1 MENRYCKCNN
11 EKQVS
16 SNKQIKKRL
25 FPKAGR
31 FFLPT
36 FGGVGGG
43 FMGMDKVIEKKK
55 GIRPKHILWL
65 TGVLVFAFLLYKVI
79 FAENTS
85 TFRAEKDKLT
95 ISTVEDGLFNDYITV
110 IGNVEPITTIFL
122 DAEEGGKVEEK
133 LIEEGVMVK
142 KGDIILKLRNND
154 LNLSIM
160 NSESS
165 MAYQTNELR
174 NTQIQMEQQKIENK
188 QQLLQIDYEIVRLA
202 RNYEQQKSLFDEGL
216 IAKEDYLKV
225 EEDYLL
231 TKKNRELIFMKL
243 VQDSIF
249 RENQK
254 MQMDQSLGSMQLNL
268 KVVQQRREDLNV
280 KAPVDGQLGLLNA
293 EIGESINKGQRIG
306 QINILDNFKVNAKID
321 EHYIDRIVRG
331 LAASLDRNGIT
342 FNLTLKKVYPDVR
355 DGQFDIDLVFDGTTP
370 DNIRTGQTYHIKLEL
385 GESAKAVML
394 PRGGFFQSTGGQWVY
409 VLNSDGTEA
418 TKRNI
423 KIGKQ
428 NPQYYEV
435 LEGLTAGEQVITS
448 GYEMFG
454 TNDRIVMK

>member
-1 MENRYCKCNN
+1 MRG
-11 EKQVS
+11 
-16 SNKQIKKRL
+16 I
-25 FPKAGR
+25 
-31 FFLPT
+31 FLPS

-43 FMGMDKVIEKKK
+43 YMGMDKVIEKKK
-55 GIRPKHILWL
+55 GLRPKHIIWIVGGLA
-65 TGVLVFAFLLYKVI
+65 FAFLLYKVI
-79 FAENTS
+79 FAETGS
-85 TFRAEKDKLT
+85 SFRAEKDKLT
-95 ISTVEDGLFNDYITV
+95 VSTVEDGLFNDYITV
-110 IGNVEPITTIFL
+110 IGQVEPILTIFL

-133 LIEEGVMVK
+133 LIEEGEMVK

-174 NTQIQMEQQKIENK
+174 NTQIQMEQQKIQNK
-188 QQLLQIDYEIVRLA
+188 QQLLQIDYEILRLA
-202 RNYEQQKSLFDEGL
+202 RNYEQQKALFDEEL
-216 IAKEDYLKV
+216 IAKEDYLKA
-225 EEDYLL
+225 EEDYLR

-254 MQMDQSLGSMQLNL
+254 IQMDQNLGNMHLNL

-280 KAPVDGQLGLLNA
+280 KAPVDGQLGLLDA
-293 EIGESINKGQRIG
+293 EIGESISKGQRIG
-306 QINILDNFKVNAKID
+306 QINILDNFKVKALID
-321 EHYIDRIVRG
+321 EHYIDRVKRD
-331 LAASLDRNGIT
+331 LPASLDRNGTIFT
-342 FNLTLKKVYPDVR
+342 QKVRKVYPEVR
-355 DGQFDIDLVFDGTTP
+355 NGQFEIDMVFDGTTP
-370 DNIRTGQTYHIKLEL
+370 DNIRTGQSYHIKLEL
-385 GESAKAVML
+385 GKSGKAILL
-394 PRGGFFQSTGGQWVY
+394 PRGGFFQSTGGQWVF
-409 VLNSDGTEA
+409 VLNEDETVA

-435 LEGLTAGEQVITS
+435 LEGLSAGEKVITS

-454 TNDRIVMK
+454 TNDRIVLK

>member
-1 MENRYCKCNN
+1 
-11 EKQVS
+11 
-16 SNKQIKKRL
+16 
-25 FPKAGR
+25 
-31 FFLPT
+31 
-36 FGGVGGG
+36 
-43 FMGMDKVIEKKK
+43 MGMDKVIVKKK
-55 GIRPKHILWL
+55 GIRPKHIVW
-65 TGVLVFAFLLYKVI
+65 GVGILVIAFLLYKVM
-79 FAENTS
+79 FAETGS

-133 LIEEGVMVK
+133 LIEEGEMVK
-142 KGDIILKLRNND
+142 KGDVILKLRNND

-174 NTQIQMEQQKIENK
+174 NTQIQMEQQKIQNK
-188 QQLLQIDYEIVRLA
+188 QQLLQIDYEILRLA
-202 RNYEQQKSLFDEGL
+202 RNYEQQKALFKEEL
-216 IAKEDYLKV
+216 IAKEDFLKA
-225 EEDYLL
+225 EEDYLR

-254 MQMDQSLGSMQLNL
+254 IQMDQNLGNMHLNL

-280 KAPVDGQLGLLNA
+280 KAPVDGQLGLLEA
-293 EIGESINKGQRIG
+293 EIGESISKGQRIG
-306 QINILDNFKVNAKID
+306 QINILDNFKIKALID
-321 EHYIDRIVRG
+321 EHYIDRVKRD
-331 LAASLDRNGIT
+331 LPATLDRNGT
-342 FNLTLKKVYPDVR
+342 NFNLKVRKVYPEVR
-355 DGQFDIDLVFDGTTP
+355 NGQFEIDLVFDGTTP

-385 GESAKAVML
+385 GESGKAVL
-394 PRGGFFQSTGGQWVY
+394 LARGGFFQSTGGQWVY
-409 VLNSDGTEA
+409 VLNEDGSEA

-435 LEGLTAGEQVITS
+435 LEGLNAGEKVITS

-454 TNDRIVMK
+454 TNDRITF

>member
-1 MENRYCKCNN
+1 
-11 EKQVS
+11 
-16 SNKQIKKRL
+16 
-25 FPKAGR
+25 
-31 FFLPT
+31 
-36 FGGVGGG
+36 
-43 FMGMDKVIEKKK
+43 MGMDKVIEKKK
-55 GIRPKHILWL
+55 GLRPKHIIWIVGALAI
-65 TGVLVFAFLLYKVI
+65 AFLLYKVI
-79 FAENTS
+79 FVESGS

-133 LIEEGVMVK
+133 LIEEGEMVK
-142 KGDIILKLRNND
+142 KGDVILKLRNND

-174 NTQIQMEQQKIENK
+174 NTQIQMEQQKIQNK
-188 QQLLQIDYEIVRLA
+188 QQLLQIDYEILRLK
-202 RNYEQQKSLFDEGL
+202 RNYEQQKALFNEEL
-216 IAKEDYLKV
+216 IAKEDFLKA
-225 EEDYLL
+225 EEDYLR

-254 MQMDQSLGSMQLNL
+254 IQMDQNLGNMHLNL

-280 KAPVDGQLGLLNA
+280 KAPVDGQLGLLDA

-306 QINILDNFKVNAKID
+306 QINILDNFKIKALID
-321 EHYIDRIVRG
+321 EHYIDRVKRE
-331 LAASLDRNGIT
+331 LPATLDRNGT
-342 FNLTLKKVYPDVR
+342 NFNLKVRKVYPDVR
-355 DGQFDIDLVFDGTTP
+355 NGQFEIDLVFNETTP

-385 GESAKAVML
+385 GESGKAVL
-394 PRGGFFQSTGGQWVY
+394 LARGGFFQSTGGQWVY
-409 VLNSDGTEA
+409 VLNEDGTEA

-423 KIGKQ
+423 RIGKQ

-435 LEGLTAGEQVITS
+435 LEGLNSGEKVITS

-454 TNDRIVMK
+454 TNDRIVLK

>member
-1 MENRYCKCNN
+1 
-11 EKQVS
+11 
-16 SNKQIKKRL
+16 
-25 FPKAGR
+25 
-31 FFLPT
+31 
-36 FGGVGGG
+36 
-43 FMGMDKVIEKKK
+43 MGMDKAIEKKK
-55 GIRPKHILWL
+55 GLRPKHILWIV
-65 TGVLVFAFLLYKVI
+65 GVLAFGFLLYKVM
-79 FAENTS
+79 FSATGS

-133 LIEEGVMVK
+133 LIEEGEMVK
-142 KGDIILKLRNND
+142 KGDVILKLRNND
-154 LNLSIM
+154 LNLNIM
-160 NSESS
+160 TSESD
-165 MAYQTNELR
+165 MAYKTNELR
-174 NTQIQMEQQKIENK
+174 NTQIQMEQQKIQNK

-202 RNYEQQKSLFDEGL
+202 RNYEQQKALFKEEL
-216 IAKEDYLKV
+216 IAKEDYLKA
-225 EEDYLL
+225 EEDYLRS
-231 TKKNRELIFMKL
+231 KKNRELIFMKL
-243 VQDSIF
+243 IQDSIF

-254 MQMDQSLGSMQLNL
+254 IQMDQTLGNLQLNL

-280 KAPVDGQLGLLNA
+280 KAPVDGQLGLLDA

-306 QINILDNFKVNAKID
+306 QINILGNFKVNAKID

-331 LAASLDRNGIT
+331 LTATLDRNGT
-342 FNLTLKKVYPDVR
+342 NFNLTVKKVYPDVR
-355 DGQFDIDLVFDGTTP
+355 DGQFEIDLIFDGTTP

-409 VLNSDGTEA
+409 VLSKDGSEA

-435 LEGLTAGEQVITS
+435 LEGLNPGEKVITS

-454 TNDRIVMK
+454 TNDRITF

>member
-1 MENRYCKCNN
+1 
-11 EKQVS
+11 
-16 SNKQIKKRL
+16 
-25 FPKAGR
+25 
-31 FFLPT
+31 
-36 FGGVGGG
+36 
-43 FMGMDKVIEKKK
+43 MDKVIEKKK
-55 GIRPKHILWL
+55 GIQKKHIFWSLGIL
-65 TGVLVFAFLLYKVI
+65 IVGFLIVKVVFGDHSSV
-79 FAENTS
+79 
-85 TFRAEKDKLT
+85 FRAEKDKLT
-95 ISTVEDGLFNDYITV
+95 VSSVEDGIFNDYITV
-110 IGNVEPITTIFL
+110 IGQVEPILTIFL

-133 LIEEGVMVK
+133 LIEEGEMVK

-174 NTQIQMEQQKIENK
+174 NTQIQMEQQKIVNK

-202 RNYEQQKSLFDEGL
+202 RNYEQQKSLFVEGL
-216 IAKEDYLKV
+216 IAKEDYMKV
-225 EEDYLL
+225 EEDYFK
-231 TKKNRELIFMKL
+231 TKKNRDLIYMKL

-254 MQMDQSLGSMQLNL
+254 IQMDQSLGNMHLNL

-331 LAASLDRNGIT
+331 LTASLDRNGT
-342 FNLTLKKVYPDVR
+342 NFNLSVKKVYPEVR
-355 DGQFDIDLVFDGTTP
+355 DGQFKIDLVFEGQTP
-370 DNIRTGQTYHIKLEL
+370 ENIRTGQTYHVKLEL
-385 GESAKAVML
+385 GESQKALMI
-394 PRGGFFQSTGGQWVY
+394 PRGGFFQSTGGQWVF
-409 VLNSDGTEA
+409 VLNEAGTEA
-418 TKRNI
+418 VKRPI

-435 LEGLTAGEQVITS
+435 LEGLNAGEKVITS

-454 TNDRIVMK
+454 TNDKIVF

>member
-1 MENRYCKCNN
+1 
-11 EKQVS
+11 
-16 SNKQIKKRL
+16 
-25 FPKAGR
+25 
-31 FFLPT
+31 
-36 FGGVGGG
+36 
-43 FMGMDKVIEKKK
+43 MGMDKVIEKKK
-55 GIRPKHILWL
+55 GIRPKHIIWIV
-65 TGVLVFAFLLYKVI
+65 GGLVFMFLLYKVV
-79 FAENTS
+79 FTESGS
-85 TFRAEKDKLT
+85 TFRAEKEKLT

-133 LIEEGVMVK
+133 LIEEGEMVK

-174 NTQIQMEQQKIENK
+174 NTQIQMEQQKIQNK
-188 QQLLQIDYEIVRLA
+188 QQLLQIDYEIMRLA
-202 RNYEQQKSLFDEGL
+202 RNYEQQKALFKEEL
-216 IAKEDYLKV
+216 IAKEDYLKA
-225 EEDYLL
+225 EEDYLRA
-231 TKKNRELIFMKL
+231 KKNRDLIFMKL

-254 MQMDQSLGSMQLNL
+254 IQMDQNLGNMHLNL

-280 KAPVDGQLGLLNA
+280 KAPVDGQLGLLEA

-306 QINILDNFKVNAKID
+306 QINILDNFKIKALID
-321 EHYIDRIVRG
+321 EHYIDRVKRE
-331 LAASLDRNGIT
+331 LPATLDRNGT
-342 FNLTLKKVYPDVR
+342 NFNLKVRKVYPDVR
-355 DGQFDIDLVFDGTTP
+355 GGQFEIDLVFNETTP

-409 VLNSDGTEA
+409 VLSQDGSEA

-435 LEGLTAGEQVITS
+435 LEGLNAGEKVITS

-454 TNDRIVMK
+454 TNDRITF

>member
-1 MENRYCKCNN
+1 MRG
-11 EKQVS
+11 
-16 SNKQIKKRL
+16 I
-25 FPKAGR
+25 
-31 FFLPT
+31 FLPS

-43 FMGMDKVIEKKK
+43 YMGMDKVIEKKK
-55 GIRPKHILWL
+55 GLRPKHIIWIVGGLA
-65 TGVLVFAFLLYKVI
+65 FAFLLYKVI
-79 FAENTS
+79 FAETGS
-85 TFRAEKDKLT
+85 SFRAEKDKLT
-95 ISTVEDGLFNDYITV
+95 VSTVEDGLFNDYITV
-110 IGNVEPITTIFL
+110 IGQVEPILTIFL

-133 LIEEGVMVK
+133 LIEEGEMVK

-174 NTQIQMEQQKIENK
+174 NTQIQMEQQKIQNK
-188 QQLLQIDYEIVRLA
+188 QQLLQIDYEILRLA
-202 RNYEQQKSLFDEGL
+202 RNYEQQKALFDEEL
-216 IAKEDYLKV
+216 IAREDYLKA
-225 EEDYLL
+225 EEDYLR

-254 MQMDQSLGSMQLNL
+254 IQMDQNLGNMHLNL

-280 KAPVDGQLGLLNA
+280 KAPVDGQLGLLDA
-293 EIGESINKGQRIG
+293 EIGESISKGQRIG
-306 QINILDNFKVNAKID
+306 QINILDNFKVKALID
-321 EHYIDRIVRG
+321 EHYIDRVKRD
-331 LAASLDRNGIT
+331 LPASLDRNGTIFT
-342 FNLTLKKVYPDVR
+342 QKVRKVYPEVR
-355 DGQFDIDLVFDGTTP
+355 NGQFEIDMVFDGTTP
-370 DNIRTGQTYHIKLEL
+370 DNIRTGQSYHIKLEL
-385 GESAKAVML
+385 GESGKAILL
-394 PRGGFFQSTGGQWVY
+394 PRGGFFQSTGGQWVF
-409 VLNSDGTEA
+409 VLNEDETVA

-435 LEGLTAGEQVITS
+435 LEGLNAGEKVITS

-454 TNDRIVMK
+454 TNDRIVLK

>member
-1 MENRYCKCNN
+1 M
-11 EKQVS
+11 
-16 SNKQIKKRL
+16 
-25 FPKAGR
+25 G
-31 FFLPT
+31 FFLPS

-43 FMGMDKVIEKKK
+43 YMGMDKVIEKKK
-55 GIRPKHILWL
+55 GIRPKHIVWGL
-65 TGVLVFAFLLYKVI
+65 GILVIAFLLYKVI
-79 FAENTS
+79 FAETGS

-133 LIEEGVMVK
+133 LIEEGEMVK
-142 KGDIILKLRNND
+142 KGDVILKLRNND

-174 NTQIQMEQQKIENK
+174 NTQIQMEQQKIQNK
-188 QQLLQIDYEIVRLA
+188 QQLLQIDYEILRLA
-202 RNYEQQKSLFDEGL
+202 RNYEQQKALFDEEL
-216 IAKEDYLKV
+216 IAKEDFLKA
-225 EEDYLL
+225 EEDYLRA
-231 TKKNRELIFMKL
+231 KKNRELIFMKL

-254 MQMDQSLGSMQLNL
+254 IQMDQNLGNMHLNL

-280 KAPVDGQLGLLNA
+280 KAPVDGQLGLLEA
-293 EIGESINKGQRIG
+293 EIGESISKGQRIG
-306 QINILDNFKVNAKID
+306 QINILDNFKIKALID
-321 EHYIDRIVRG
+321 EHYIDRVKRD
-331 LAASLDRNGIT
+331 LPATLDRNGT
-342 FNLTLKKVYPDVR
+342 NFNLKVRKVYPEVR
-355 DGQFDIDLVFDGTTP
+355 NGQFEIDLVFDGTTP

-385 GESAKAVML
+385 GESGKAVL
-394 PRGGFFQSTGGQWVY
+394 LARGGFFQSTGGQWVY
-409 VLNSDGTEA
+409 VLNEDGSEA

-435 LEGLTAGEQVITS
+435 LEGLNAGEKVITS

>member
-1 MENRYCKCNN
+1 
-11 EKQVS
+11 
-16 SNKQIKKRL
+16 
-25 FPKAGR
+25 
-31 FFLPT
+31 
-36 FGGVGGG
+36 
-43 FMGMDKVIEKKK
+43 MGMDKVIEKKK
-55 GIRPKHILWL
+55 GLRPKHIIWIV
-65 TGVLVFAFLLYKVI
+65 GGLVFMFLLYKVI
-79 FAENTS
+79 FTESGS
-85 TFRAEKDKLT
+85 TFRAEKEKLT

-133 LIEEGVMVK
+133 LIEEGEMVK

-174 NTQIQMEQQKIENK
+174 NTQIQMEQQKIQNK
-188 QQLLQIDYEIVRLA
+188 QQLLQIDYEILRLT
-202 RNYEQQKSLFDEGL
+202 RNYEQQKALFKEEL
-216 IAKEDYLKV
+216 IAKEDFLKA
-225 EEDYLL
+225 EEDYLRA
-231 TKKNRELIFMKL
+231 KKNRELIFMKL
-243 VQDSIF
+243 IQDSIF

-254 MQMDQSLGSMQLNL
+254 IQMDQNLGNMQLNL

-280 KAPVDGQLGLLNA
+280 KAPVDGQLGLLEA

-306 QINILDNFKVNAKID
+306 QINILDNFKIKALID
-321 EHYIDRIVRG
+321 EHYIDRVKRE
-331 LAASLDRNGIT
+331 LPATLDRNGT
-342 FNLTLKKVYPDVR
+342 NFNLKVRKVYPDVR
-355 DGQFDIDLVFDGTTP
+355 GGQFEIDLVFNETTP

-409 VLNSDGTEA
+409 VLSQDGSEA

-435 LEGLTAGEQVITS
+435 LEGLNAGEKVITS

-454 TNDRIVMK
+454 TNDRITF